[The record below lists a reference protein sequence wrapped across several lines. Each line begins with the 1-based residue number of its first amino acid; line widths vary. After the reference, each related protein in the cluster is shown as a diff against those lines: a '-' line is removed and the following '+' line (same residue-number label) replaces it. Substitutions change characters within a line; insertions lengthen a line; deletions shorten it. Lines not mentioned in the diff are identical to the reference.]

1 MLDKPPGI
9 SSARALDRVRRITRV
24 RKSGHAGTLDPL
36 AEGVLLICLGR
47 ATKRVETLMDLP
59 KTYRTTARLDWTSP
73 GYDAE
78 GQVETLEIAQVP
90 DEGQVRAALRSFEG
104 WIEQV
109 PPALSAVKVGGRP
122 AYALVRRGQAPKLEP
137 RRVRIDR
144 IELLRYAWPQIE
156 FEMTCGRGT
165 YVRAVIRDLGQ
176 RLGTGGCLTRLERTA
191 IGPFVRDHAWTFERL
206 EAATPQQYLIP
217 LETLDAVLSRRGD

>member
-1 MLDKPPGI
+1 M
-9 SSARALDRVRRITRV
+9 
-24 RKSGHAGTLDPL
+24 
-36 AEGVLLICLGR
+36 
-47 ATKRVETLMDLP
+47 
-59 KTYRTTARLDWTSP
+59 
-73 GYDAE
+73 
-78 GQVETLEIAQVP
+78 
-90 DEGQVRAALRSFEG
+90 RAALRSFEG